1 MNQVGKKLL
10 AAGLC
15 LGLAL
20 GTVTGCGANT
30 NAGKA
35 VATLDGENIDY
46 ALVNFTLRFNQ
57 AEMQSA
63 YGSMFGDSMWSS
75 YGESVKTDIVNNIKQ
90 MHILEKH
97 MEEYDVTITD
107 EEKAKITETAA
118 AFMKDNEKSVL
129 KAMTASQETVE
140 RMLTLTLIQNKM
152 QAAIIKDV
160 DTEVSDEEAAQKK
173 VQYVLFST
181 AATTDEEGNT
191 VEKTEEEKAELKE
204 KAQQV
209 LDAVKAGTD
218 MDEAVKAVDENMSA
232 STSTYGTD
240 NGSLD
245 DAVKTAVDSLSDG
258 QCADSVIE
266 TDSGYYVA
274 MMVSTFDQE
283 ATDNQKQTI
292 VSQRKSDKFDEI
304 YNPWEEAAEFTQD
317 DELLAEMTFTD
328 TFEVKSTETETEAA
342 SEGASES
349 GSEAAETEGASEAES
364 STETETK

>member
-1 MNQVGKKLL
+1 MQEGQ
-10 AAGLC
+10 
-15 LGLAL
+15 
-20 GTVTGCGANT
+20 
-30 NAGKA
+30 

-97 MEEYDVTITD
+97 MDEYDVTVTD

-118 AFMKDNEKSVL
+118 AFMENNEKSVL

-245 DAVKTAVDSLSDG
+245 EAVKTAVDSLSDG

-274 MMVSTFDQE
+274 MMVSTFDRRLRITRSRRSCPS
-283 ATDNQKQTI
+283 ARAINSTKYITRGKRRR
-292 VSQRKSDKFDEI
+292 SLHRTMSFWQR
-304 YNPWEEAAEFTQD
+304 
-317 DELLAEMTFTD
+317 
-328 TFEVKSTETETEAA
+328 
-342 SEGASES
+342 
-349 GSEAAETEGASEAES
+349 
-364 STETETK
+364 